1 MSISCQ
7 TLVAKK
13 RNNKSNDLFFY
24 LFNNFIGGADDEEM
38 SMNYLNLD
46 LNNNNSLRKFLQD
59 EIIPFYEANFSL
71 TQKEDLET
79 LLEKLESG
87 EIELGVNEFE
97 NQLFPFE
104 TPNNL
109 HDFCKSIKNVLFEH
123 KIGD

>member
-1 MSISCQ
+1 M
-7 TLVAKK
+7 
-13 RNNKSNDLFFY
+13 SNDLFFY
-24 LFNNFIGGADDEEM
+24 LFNNFIGGADDEEI

-79 LLEKLESG
+79 LLVKLESG

>member
-1 MSISCQ
+1 M
-7 TLVAKK
+7 
-13 RNNKSNDLFFY
+13 SNDLFFY
-24 LFNNFIGGADDEEM
+24 LFNNFIGGADDEGM

>member
-1 MSISCQ
+1 M
-7 TLVAKK
+7 
-13 RNNKSNDLFFY
+13 SNDLFFY

-38 SMNYLNLD
+38 S
-46 LNNNNSLRKFLQD
+46 
-59 EIIPFYEANFSL
+59 IIPFYEANFSL

>member
-1 MSISCQ
+1 M
-7 TLVAKK
+7 
-13 RNNKSNDLFFY
+13 SNDLFFY

-79 LLEKLESG
+79 LDVALYCAAAV
-87 EIELGVNEFE
+87 LGSDI
-97 NQLFPFE
+97 PF
-104 TPNNL
+104 
-109 HDFCKSIKNVLFEH
+109 
-123 KIGD
+123 